1 MTNRLDTE
9 PADTATHGIPPKQ
22 NRRRRLLRLALLGM
36 LFLVISTL
44 IGAALWTWIGASG
57 MNAVDA
63 HLDAARP
70 WFMVWRVVFFAS
82 VIGFWPQW
90 TRWLAARRQ
99 WPPERHQAVLG
110 LRWRV
115 AAWWAILE
123 LFVAQNLIGRV
134 FG

>member
-1 MTNRLDTE
+1 MTSPDTE
-9 PADTATHGIPPKQ
+9 PTDTATHGIPPKR

-57 MNAVDA
+57 MNSVDA
-63 HLDAARP
+63 QLDAARP

-90 TRWLAARRQ
+90 TGWLAARRQ
-99 WPPERHQAVLG
+99 WPPARHQAVLR

-123 LFVAQNLIGRV
+123 VFLAQNIIGRV
-134 FG
+134 VG